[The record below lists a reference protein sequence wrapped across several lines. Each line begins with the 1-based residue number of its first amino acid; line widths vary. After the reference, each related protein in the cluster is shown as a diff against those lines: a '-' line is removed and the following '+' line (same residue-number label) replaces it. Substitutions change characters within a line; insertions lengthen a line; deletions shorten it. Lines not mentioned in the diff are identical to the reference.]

1 MNEVPYV
8 LLDEVKSRLRI
19 SHTSEDYNLEFLVKS
34 SIDDLT
40 KKCGVFDIET
50 NYQAKEL
57 VFERVR
63 YAYND
68 SIEFFNDNFLSQINS
83 LSINLILEAQAG
95 EVI

>member
-1 MNEVPYV
+1 MIEVSYEI
-8 LLDEVKSRLRI
+8 LQGVKNRLRI
-19 SHTSEDYNLEFLVKS
+19 SHNSEDDALSFLIQA

-40 KKCGVFDIET
+40 KKCGEFDITT

-57 VFERVR
+57 IFERVR

-83 LSINLILEAQAG
+83 LSISLILEAQEG
-95 EVI
+95 ETI